1 VRLKN
6 RSGSGRKPFARTS
19 SSQQGYAM
27 LIALVLL
34 AVLTIIGATSL
45 SVAGVDQRI
54 AIHNQRH
61 MIVVNTASA
70 GTEHARWQL
79 ENEAPEDEG
88 WDTGDTGS
96 LFVTVQGSEGAEDK
110 FQGSNFPMNQGAYK
124 VDATYHKCGS
134 PPQGYSAEMGST
146 SFRSDFWELKSV
158 AMFMDDS
165 TGDQVNPIE
174 ATVVATVRKVA
185 QGACE
190 IR

>member
-1 VRLKN
+1 MKAHEIPIGWKRES
-6 RSGSGRKPFARTS
+6 RE
-19 SSQQGYAM
+19 GYAM
-27 LIALVLL
+27 LVALVLL

-61 MIVVNTASA
+61 MIVVNTANA

-79 ENEAPEDEG
+79 EHEAPEDEG
-88 WDTGDTGS
+88 WDTGDTGDH
-96 LFVTVQGSEGAEDK
+96 FVGVQGSDGAETM
-110 FQGSNFPMNQGAYK
+110 FEGSDFPMNQGVYK

-134 PPQGYSAEMGST
+134 PPEGYSAEIGSS
-146 SFRSDFWELKSV
+146 SFRSDFWELRSS
-158 AMFMDDS
+158 AMFIDDA
-165 TGDQVNPIE
+165 TGEQVNPIE